1 MSKLTRRQQEI
12 LQTIRSLFEMN
23 GYAPTLDQIGSQAGL
38 NTRSTVHQHVQS
50 LISLGYLD
58 EAAEGKRAYSI
69 PNAWLKPSTSLFP
82 SGLQLLGK
90 IAAGKPIEALDKNEI
105 SPNELFLGPNRYA
118 LKVQGESMRDI
129 GVMDGD
135 YVVIQHA
142 ETAVNND
149 IVVAYVEGDGA
160 TLKRIFYLPDGRI
173 ELHPENSQMRPMI
186 YPAHCV
192 QVQGKMIGLFR
203 SY

>member
-12 LQTIRSLFEMN
+12 LQTIRSLFELN
-23 GYAPTLDQIGSQAGL
+23 GYAPTLDQIGTQAGI

-58 EAAEGKRAYSI
+58 EASEGKRAYSI
-69 PNAWLKPSTSLFP
+69 PADWTTVPESIHS
-82 SGLQLLGK
+82 SLQLLGK

-142 ETAVNND
+142 ETASNND
-149 IVVAYVEGDGA
+149 IVVAYVDGDGA
-160 TLKRIFYLPDGRI
+160 TLKRIFYLADGRI
-173 ELHPENSQMRPMI
+173 ELHPENSNMQPI
-186 YPAHCV
+186 VYPADRV
-192 QVQGKMIGLFR
+192 QVQGKMVGLFR

>member
-12 LQTIRSLFEMN
+12 LQTIRSLFELN
-23 GYAPTLDQIGSQAGL
+23 SYAPTLDQIGTQAGI

-69 PNAWLKPSTSLFP
+69 PADWTAEPEAIHSS
-82 SGLQLLGK
+82 LQLLGK

-142 ETAVNND
+142 ETASNND

-160 TLKRIFYLPDGRI
+160 TLKRIFYLADGRV
-173 ELHPENSQMRPMI
+173 ELHPENSTMQPMV
-186 YPAHCV
+186 YPAHSV
-192 QVQGKMIGLFR
+192 QVQGKMVGLFR

>member
-23 GYAPTLDQIGSQAGL
+23 GYAPTLDQIGNQAGI

-50 LISLGYLD
+50 LIGLGYLE

-69 PNAWLKPSTSLFP
+69 PGAWTAEPAPLLP

-142 ETAVNND
+142 ETACNND
-149 IVVAYVEGDGA
+149 IVVAYVDGDGA
-160 TLKRIFYLPDGRI
+160 TLKRIFYLTDGRV
-173 ELHPENSQMRPMI
+173 ELHPENSNMQPMV
-186 YPAHCV
+186 YPASSV
-192 QVQGKMIGLFR
+192 QVQGKMVGLFR

>member
-1 MSKLTRRQQEI
+1 
-12 LQTIRSLFEMN
+12 
-23 GYAPTLDQIGSQAGL
+23 LDQIGHQAGI

-50 LISLGYLD
+50 LIALGYLE

-69 PNAWLKPSTSLFP
+69 PSQWTEEPVVLSP

-149 IVVAYVEGDGA
+149 IVVAYVDGDGA
-160 TLKRIFYLPDGRI
+160 TLKRIFYLPDGKV
-173 ELHPENSQMRPMI
+173 ELHPENSNMQPMV
-186 YPAHCV
+186 YPSSSV
-192 QVQGKMIGLFR
+192 QVQGKMVGLFR

>member
-12 LQTIRSLFEMN
+12 LQTIRSLFELN
-23 GYAPTLDQIGSQAGL
+23 GYAPTLDQIGTQAGI

-58 EAAEGKRAYSI
+58 EASEGKRAYSI
-69 PNAWLKPSTSLFP
+69 PADWTTVPESIHS
-82 SGLQLLGK
+82 SLQLLGK

-142 ETAVNND
+142 ETASNND
-149 IVVAYVEGDGA
+149 IVVAYVDGDGA
-160 TLKRIFYLPDGRI
+160 TLKRIFYLADGRI
-173 ELHPENSQMRPMI
+173 ELHPENSNMQPMV
-186 YPAHCV
+186 YPADRV
-192 QVQGKMIGLFR
+192 QVQGKMVGLFR

>member
-12 LQTIRSLFEMN
+12 LQTIRSLFELN
-23 GYAPTLDQIGSQAGL
+23 GYAPTLDQIGNQAGI

-50 LISLGYLD
+50 LISLGYLE
-58 EAAEGKRAYSI
+58 EASEGKRAYSI
-69 PNAWLKPSTSLFP
+69 PAHWTAEPEPIHSS
-82 SGLQLLGK
+82 LQLLGK

-142 ETAVNND
+142 ETATNND

-160 TLKRIFYLPDGRI
+160 TLKRIFYLADGRV
-173 ELHPENSQMRPMI
+173 ELHPENSNMQPMV
-186 YPAHCV
+186 YPASSV
-192 QVQGKMIGLFR
+192 QVQGKMVGLFR

>member
-12 LQTIRSLFEMN
+12 LQTIRTWFDAQ
-23 GYAPTLDQIGSQAGL
+23 GYAPTLDEIGKKAGI
-38 NTRSTVHQHVQS
+38 NSRSTVHQHVQT
-50 LISLGYLD
+50 LINLGYLE
-58 EAAEGKRAYSI
+58 EALEGKRAYKI
-69 PNAWLKPSTSLFP
+69 PALWTEAPIQECLPLF
-82 SGLQLLGK
+82 GK

-142 ETAVNND
+142 ETACNND

-173 ELHPENSQMRPMI
+173 ELHPENSNMQPMT
-186 YPAHCV
+186 YPASSV
-192 QVQGKMIGLFR
+192 QVQGKMVGLFR